1 MARGLAPP
9 RVTSCHP
16 SRNAFHTHPR
26 ARAIAGDTWTFVT
39 PDRRR
44 LLDRELDTDAIKAA
58 IVDLLN
64 AAPAFAGTV
73 FEANDVKVSPYTVTL
88 PDDAFLIQIK
98 ISRAELVN
106 AQITFEQVLN
116 VLGVDERGDALQD
129 TDFLE
134 ELGAKIGI
142 PAGETWAEYK
152 TATPPEEVVLAPPA
166 APSSLLTQVPD
177 QKESFQET
185 DEKGSSLEGGGIAG
199 IVIGVLIGLVALGV
213 GWVYKR
219 SQQKRIPMKEY
230 LKNSLSTS
238 RTTSRVELNEGSTND
253 IERIKAKYRNK
264 KADSDDSPAAVMPTG
279 QERQTLSEKV

>member
-1 MARGLAPP
+1 MFAGAAAAQDSEELVINLSGEVASNCERIPEGSANYTVDMLE
-9 RVTSCHP
+9 TD
-16 SRNAFHTHPR
+16 NQGFL
-26 ARAIAGDTWTFVT
+26 AIAYSC
-39 PDRRR
+39 
-44 LLDRELDTDAIKAA
+44 
-58 IVDLLN
+58 N
-64 AAPAFAGTV
+64 
-73 FEANDVKVSPYTVTL
+73 SPYTVTL

-177 QKESFQET
+177 EKESFQET
-185 DEKGSSLEGGGIAG
+185 AEKGSSLEGGGIAG

-253 IERIKAKYRNK
+253 IEKIKAKYRK
-264 KADSDDSPAAVMPTG
+264 KQDSDDSPAAVMPTG